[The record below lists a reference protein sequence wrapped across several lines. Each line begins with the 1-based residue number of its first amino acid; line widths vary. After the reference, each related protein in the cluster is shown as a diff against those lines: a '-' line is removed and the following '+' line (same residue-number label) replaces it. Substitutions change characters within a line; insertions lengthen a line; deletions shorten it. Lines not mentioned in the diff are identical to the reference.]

1 MTDSTTAAIKA
12 LELIVKYDVKTAPVS
27 PLAILSK
34 MDNVVVVSF
43 EDIQNTSGLDS
54 VAPMFGKCRDAVT
67 SVHTH
72 NGKSIYIVAYNGLLP
87 FNLLQRALARE
98 LGHIALGH
106 KERNSENE
114 IQAEYFAKHL
124 LCPRPLIHQIQAV
137 SMRLTEDVL
146 GNLTGIYHQAIVD
159 IRKVPGAKVPVALNR
174 LVRTQYMPFVFN
186 FFEYY
191 QYILPKDG
199 SAIADLGTFMDY
211 YEE

>member
-12 LELIVKYDVKTAPVS
+12 LELIVKYGIRTAPVS
-27 PLAILSK
+27 PLEILSK
-34 MDNVVVVSF
+34 MDNVIAVSF
-43 EDIQNTSGLDS
+43 EEIQNTSGLDA
-54 VAPMFGKCRDAVT
+54 VAPLFGKCRDAVT
-67 SVHTH
+67 SVHTQ

-106 KERNSENE
+106 TDRNGDNE
-114 IQAEYFAKHL
+114 TQAEYFAKHL
-124 LCPRPLIHQIQAV
+124 LCPRPLIHQIQAI
-137 SMRLTEDVL
+137 SMRFTEDVL

-159 IRKVPGAKVPVALNR
+159 IRKIPGAKVPAGLNR
-174 LVRTQYMPFVFN
+174 FVRGQFMPFVLN

-191 QYILPKDG
+191 QHVMPSDG